1 MSEIA
6 KLRPRSRYTWWVLAL
21 AAGVVLLV
29 TAVGIF
35 KSRNDSYGLL
45 VQQGSVFTEALAVAC
60 QNTVVTESYYDRL
73 AADHYQD
80 LADDLSGGDAR
91 RLTSDH
97 LTSFVR
103 DRGLLGAYIYDS
115 SGLLL
120 LSDIAQGPVI
130 RPPAEIEAAV
140 HKLVSDFATRST
152 IVYREDTVSGLKLH
166 YFIEVTNQL
175 DRVIVLAVDASL
187 YDDAKSRT
195 GIGVLAQQMASEPG
209 IEYIVYQSTDGI
221 VVSSRASGGFE
232 AIESDNFLTNALESD
247 SIVSRRAD
255 WNGKEILELVRPFS
269 TRKYPFGLLRVG
281 VSLDR
286 FLVVSRQFDQLMIV
300 LALALLGVTAVSGLY
315 LSGRKEREG
324 LRKDITNIRSVTDQI
339 FAELSTGVMV
349 IDHAG
354 VIQIA
359 NASLEKML
367 GVAVAGRRV
376 EELGPNLPKALS
388 EMLANDSTIEESEV
402 SIGVGGHERVLL
414 IGRSRIQPSGGDAG
428 GIVLVA
434 TDITQLREYQMAAAR
449 KERLSEMGNLAA
461 AVAHEIRNPLN
472 AISIAAQRLESE
484 FSPSA
489 RSAEF
494 SGMTSQIRAETKRLN
509 EIITRFLSLSRT
521 ESPARTEADLNKGIE
536 SFAGLISG
544 EAQTLGI
551 RVETSCSPGLAIS
564 LSENRLKEILLNLF
578 NNAKEAIL
586 SREGG
591 AKIIRLTGAIRG
603 SSVLLVVAD
612 SGPGIPKDRRSS
624 VLAPY
629 FTTKEAGTGI
639 GLSAVHQIVENAGG
653 RLTIGESDLGGA
665 EIRIELPAA
674 ANQGKKKKRPG
685 SAASSD

>member
-1 MSEIA
+1 MSDQG
-6 KLRPRSRYTWWVLAL
+6 KLRPRSGYTWWVLAV

-60 QNTVVTESYYDRL
+60 QNTVVAESYYDRL

-80 LADDLSGGDAR
+80 LADDLSAGDAR
-91 RLTSDH
+91 RLTAEQ

-103 DRGLLGAYIYDS
+103 DRGLLGAYVYDS
-115 SGLLL
+115 SGHIL

-232 AIESDNFLTNALESD
+232 AIESDEFLTDALESD
-247 SIVSRRAD
+247 SIISRRMD

-315 LSGRKEREG
+315 LSGRREREE

-349 IDHAG
+349 IDQSG
-354 VIQIA
+354 KVQMA
-359 NASLEKML
+359 NASIEKML
-367 GVAVAGRRV
+367 GVPVADRRV
-376 EELGPNLPKALS
+376 EELGPNLPKTLS
-388 EMLANDSTIEESEV
+388 EMLTNDSTIEESEV
-402 SIGVGGHERVLL
+402 SIGGAGRERVLL
-414 IGRSRIQPSGGDAG
+414 VGRSRIQPSGRESG
-428 GIVLVA
+428 GVVLVA
-434 TDITQLREYQMAAAR
+434 TDITQLREYQIAAAR
-449 KERLSEMGNLAA
+449 KERLSEMGHLAA

-484 FSPSA
+484 FAPA
-489 RSAEF
+489 DRSAEF
-494 SGMTSQIRAETKRLN
+494 AGMTTQIRAETKRLN
-509 EIITRFLSLSRT
+509 EIITRFLSLSRA
-521 ESPARTEADLNKGIE
+521 ESPASVTTDLGKGIE
-536 SFAGLISG
+536 SLVELVGG
-544 EAQTLGI
+544 EAKALGI
-551 RVETSCSPGLAIS
+551 RVETSCTPGLS
-564 LSENRLKEILLNLF
+564 VGVSESRLKEILLNLF
-578 NNAKEAIL
+578 NNAKEAIV
-586 SREGG
+586 SHDGG
-591 AKIIRLTGAIRG
+591 ARIIRLTGRAQGAVVR
-603 SSVLLVVAD
+603 LVVAD
-612 SGPGIPKDRRSS
+612 SGPGIPAEKRSS

-639 GLSAVHQIVENAGG
+639 GLSAVHQIVESAGG
-653 RLTIGESDLGGA
+653 RLSIGESDLGGA
-665 EIRIELPAA
+665 EIQIEFPVA
-674 ANQGKKKKRPG
+674 AN
-685 SAASSD
+685 

>member
-1 MSEIA
+1 MSDQP
-6 KLRPRSRYTWWVLAL
+6 KLRPRSRYTWWILAL
-21 AAGVVLLV
+21 AAGVVLLL
-29 TAVGIF
+29 TAVGIY

-60 QNTVVTESYYDRL
+60 QSTVVAESYYDRL

-80 LADDLSGGDAR
+80 LADDLSAGDAR
-91 RLTSDH
+91 RLSAER

-103 DRGLLGAYIYDS
+103 DRGLLGAYVYDS
-115 SGLLL
+115 SGQIL

-152 IVYREDTVSGLKLH
+152 IVYREDSVSGLKLH

-221 VVSSRASGGFE
+221 VVSSRAGGGFE
-232 AIESDNFLTNALESD
+232 SIESDEFLTGALESD
-247 SIVSRRAD
+247 SIVSRRAV
-255 WNGKEILELVRPFS
+255 WNEKEILELVRPFS

-300 LALALLGVTAVSGLY
+300 LALALLSVTAVSGLY
-315 LSGRKEREG
+315 LSGRRERED

-349 IDHAG
+349 IDQSG
-354 VIQIA
+354 QVQMA
-359 NASLEKML
+359 NASIEKML
-367 GVAVAGRRV
+367 GVSAVGKRV
-376 EELGPNLPKALS
+376 AELVPNLPKTLS
-388 EMLANDSTIEESEV
+388 EMLAASSTIEESEV
-402 SIGVGGHERVLL
+402 SIGVSGHERVLL
-414 IGRSRIQPSGGDAG
+414 VGRSRIQPSGGEAG
-428 GIVLVA
+428 GIVIVA
-434 TDITQLREYQMAAAR
+434 TDITQLREYQIAAAR
-449 KERLSEMGNLAA
+449 KERLSEMGHLAA

-484 FSPSA
+484 FAPA
-489 RSAEF
+489 DRNAEF

-509 EIITRFLSLSRT
+509 EIITRFLSLSRA
-521 ESPARTEADLNKGIE
+521 ESPASVTSDLNKGIG
-536 SFAGLISG
+536 SLLALVVG
-544 EAQTLGI
+544 EAKALGI
-551 RVETSCSPGLAIS
+551 RVEVSCPAGLVFGIS
-564 LSENRLKEILLNLF
+564 ESRLKEILLNLF

-586 SREGG
+586 SREEGTR
-591 AKIIRLTGAIRG
+591 IIRLTGQAHG
-603 SSVLLVVAD
+603 SVVRLIVAD
-612 SGPGIPKDRRSS
+612 SGPGIPVEKRSS

-639 GLSAVHQIVENAGG
+639 GLSAVHQIVESAGG
-653 RLTIGESDLGGA
+653 RLSIGESDLGGA
-665 EIRIELPAA
+665 AIQIEFPEVT
-674 ANQGKKKKRPG
+674 N
-685 SAASSD
+685 